1 MLQKNN
7 TRDSN
12 VVPHR
17 STNRARWCLTSQSG
31 RDAVLSSWYGRS
43 CPYSRVVRIHTTH
56 NTQKL
61 YKRYELHTRKIITVF
76 LQIDNF
82 YRTWYYTA
90 VQVLVPKFVIRA
102 RSTCT
107 CTRYQYFENMNK
119 HFESEPAVRLL
130 VLQVVLVQVQACIN
144 LNRKYGECM
153 YCMYKYSGYRLVVQ
167 VRVALVSIVRL
178 SLSTVLHQCI
188 ILKSLWTWHY
198 TYKKLNLHFW
208 TNSTVQYSTSTRYR
222 P

>member
-1 MLQKNN
+1 M
-7 TRDSN
+7 
-12 VVPHR
+12 
-17 STNRARWCLTSQSG
+17 
-31 RDAVLSSWYGRS
+31 LSSWYGRS

-167 VRVALVSIVRL
+167 VRVALVSIVRF
-178 SLSTVLHQCI
+178 SLSTPPVYHFKIALDLTLHLQKIVLVLLDKQ
-188 ILKSLWTWHY
+188 Y
-198 TYKKLNLHFW
+198 
-208 TNSTVQYSTSTRYR
+208 STVQYSTVPGTVPKWKQKKCVIFHSLIVKLLA
-222 P
+222 